1 MQALH
6 CCVIEAARRLVGGH
20 QRDESLIAGIGKLKK
35 KKNGLSVVVQRFA
48 QLFIEDKIL
57 TIVLIIKNISIYV
70 FNN

>member
-20 QRDESLIAGIGKLKK
+20 QRDESLVAGIGKLKK
-35 KKNGLSVVVQRFA
+35 NGLSVTVQRFA